1 MHRRH
6 FLRSAGLSLAAA
18 HFGRTSFSS
27 QPPAPS
33 PGWRTYEVT
42 TRVEILKPSGTS
54 HLWVPLPLAFSTEFQ
69 KPLGNRIECPAGS
82 ARRVA
87 SDAGPAFVHATFPA
101 GTAPQI
107 TVVSRVA
114 TRNHAVDLRN
124 TVQSPAAPS
133 RNSLKAW
140 LGPSAGVP
148 VDGVVLKKASVI
160 TRDASTDIDKA
171 RAIYEWIVEN
181 TYRNPKVRGCGRG
194 DIRFMLESGDLGGK
208 CADLN
213 ALFVGLARAS
223 GLPARHAYGLR
234 IAPSDYGY
242 KSLGAASP
250 TVTKGQHCRAEVYL
264 HSHGWV
270 PVDPADVRKVVLE
283 EPPGN
288 LALTDEKVVAARAR
302 LFGSWEMNW
311 MAYNYA
317 ADVDLPGASF
327 GKIIYF
333 MYPQGETASGR
344 LDPFDPDA
352 FRYTITSDWTAA
364 AS

>member
-1 MHRRH
+1 MDRRH

-18 HFGRTSFSS
+18 RLGRAPLFA
-27 QPPAPS
+27 QPANAA

-42 TRVEILKPSGTS
+42 THVEILKPSGIS
-54 HLWVPLPLAFSTEFQ
+54 NVWLPLPLPAATDFQ
-69 KPLGNRIECPAGS
+69 KPLGNRIDCPSGKARAVAGG
-82 ARRVA
+82 
-87 SDAGPAFVHATFPA
+87 AGPALVHAKFPA
-101 GTAPQI
+101 GAAPQI

-114 TRNHAVDLRN
+114 TRNHAVDL
-124 TVQSPAAPS
+124 QQPAAS
-133 RNSLKAW
+133 HSASHSESSGSLKAW
-140 LGPSAGVP
+140 LQPSTGVP
-148 VDGVVLKKASVI
+148 VDGIVLKKATEI
-160 TRDASTDIDKA
+160 TRGATTDIDKA
-171 RAIYEWIVEN
+171 RAIYAWIVEN
-181 TYRNPKVRGCGRG
+181 TYRNAKIRGCGRG

-234 IAPSDYGY
+234 IAPSEYGY
-242 KSLGAASP
+242 KSLGTTSP
-250 TVTKGQHCRAEVYL
+250 TKGQHCRAEVYL
-264 HSHGWV
+264 HAHGWV

-288 LALTDEKVVAARAR
+288 LAITDEKVVSARAR
-302 LFGSWEMNW
+302 LFGFWEMNW

-317 ADVDLPGASF
+317 ADVELPGASF

-333 MYPQGETASGR
+333 MYPQGETADGR

-352 FRYTITSDWTAA
+352 FRYTITSSP
-364 AS
+364 ASAS